1 MVLSEIAVTQSDC
14 PHVETSSRFLNLHIL
29 IMNTQFVDRRQ
40 RMFSIFHSIDKD
52 ELDRALTYFSRH
64 RRVENFSL
72 LSKKNGIATAFYETR
87 PTSMFLRLG
96 TAGFRIHPVVVHG
109 GVERWFFISN
119 GPDGPTSEEIND
131 KFTHVVSLKN
141 ITQERFF
148 QEYPSVFFELN
159 ALKVISHLSDMDLM
173 LFKSATECG
182 FFNWPRSTSLTAL
195 SEELSLPKSTLS
207 YHFRM
212 IEKKMASMLS
222 EQLRLGKTKQHE
234 HFHRR
239 DRSQ

>member
-14 PHVETSSRFLNLHIL
+14 PHVETSSRFLNIYIL
-29 IMNTQFVDRRQ
+29 IMNTQFENGRQ
-40 RMFSIFHSIDKD
+40 KMFSIFHSVDKD

-64 RRVENFSL
+64 RRVEDFSL
-72 LSKKNGIATAFYETR
+72 LSKKNGIATAFYQTR
-87 PTSMFLRLG
+87 PTSMYLKLG
-96 TAGFRIHPVVVHG
+96 PAGFRIHPVVVHG

-119 GPDGPTSEEIND
+119 GVDGPTSDEIND
-131 KFTHVVSLKN
+131 RFTHVVSLKN

-173 LFKSATECG
+173 LFKSASEGG

-212 IEKKMASMLS
+212 IEKKMANMLS
-222 EQLRLGKTKQHE
+222 EQLRLGKAKRHE
-234 HFHRR
+234 PLQRR
-239 DRSQ
+239 ARSQ